1 MHLPAQRSLQPALV
15 VGAAVVVAGAGLE
28 HFAGLVVLVAF
39 SALIAI
45 LARRLQLSLLSRGAP
60 PWLALTVTVVAI
72 VAMLA
77 VLFGAAVASVAVVVT
92 RLVDDAAR
100 ISATIDDLLG
110 QFEAVSGS
118 ASGSLPGFDPG
129 ALLGAAKSLLA
140 SVSGS
145 VTTLAMT
152 VLIVT
157 YLLLDADRLRERM
170 LRATSAAAVARYDA
184 LANELVTYIRVRAVL
199 GGAAAI
205 ADTVLL
211 LALGVP
217 SALLWGV
224 VSFLFSFVPNL
235 GFIVALVPP
244 TVIALFELGPIP
256 AVAVVAGYVAINLL
270 FDYVIQPRMMQAD
283 LDLSPMIVILTII
296 VWTALIGPMG
306 ALLAV
311 PLTIA
316 VRAALVP
323 FEGAHWFVALMGPLP
338 SPTVLPDPADAPP
351 PAHAL
356 VESTIGA

>member
-1 MHLPAQRSLQPALV
+1 MQLTGSRSPYPALLAA
-15 VGAAVVVAGAGLE
+15 AAVVVVLAGAE
-28 HFAGLVVLVAF
+28 HFAGLTVLVAF

-45 LARRLQLSLLSRGAP
+45 LARRLQLTLLGRGAP
-60 PWLALTVTVVAI
+60 PWVALTVTVVAI

-92 RLVDDAAR
+92 KLADDAAR
-100 ISATIDDLLG
+100 ISATIADLLG
-110 QFEAVSGS
+110 QVEAVAGT
-118 ASGSLPGFDPG
+118 APGSLPGIDPG

-145 VTTLAMT
+145 VTTLAMS

-170 LRATSAAAVARYDA
+170 IQATSAAAVARYDS
-184 LANELVTYIRVRAVL
+184 LATELVTYIRVRAVL

-205 ADTVLL
+205 ADAVLL

-244 TVIALFELGPIP
+244 TVIALFELGPLP
-256 AVAVVAGYVAINLL
+256 AVGVVVGYVAINLL

-316 VRAALVP
+316 VRAALAP

-338 SPTVLPDPADAPP
+338 QPVATSEPNPAAATVEP
-351 PAHAL
+351 
-356 VESTIGA
+356 V